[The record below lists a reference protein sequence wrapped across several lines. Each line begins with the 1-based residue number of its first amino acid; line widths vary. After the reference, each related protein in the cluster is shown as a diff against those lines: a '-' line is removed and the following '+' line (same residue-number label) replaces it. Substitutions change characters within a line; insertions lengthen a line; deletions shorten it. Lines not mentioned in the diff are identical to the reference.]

1 MEGKSLA
8 NFTIKDP
15 EEKYRKQLE
24 TLLREAG
31 LKKTLFKSKFK
42 SKEVI
47 VKYNIE
53 IKGYPDLSIP
63 KAPYLII
70 DLFSKNME
78 SARSVYNKLDEW
90 TEGLRDKT
98 IVRNDPKLFSNY

>member
-15 EEKYRKQLE
+15 KKKYRGLLKK
-24 TLLREAG
+24 LLREAG
-31 LKKTLFKSKFK
+31 LKKAWCKSEFK

-63 KAPYLII
+63 EDDYLII